1 MKKTY
6 KLLVIASVYKFI
18 DSFMLQF
25 IHLVSNTS
33 FEVSISTNMNDSWES
48 INSINF
54 NHVFDTPFDR
64 KIFTKN
70 NLRSFVLL
78 KELFATRNFDLIHLQ
93 TPIPS
98 AMSRVAIA
106 NKTFTRVI
114 YSAHGFH
121 FHSKSNLLSWILYFP
136 IEFLLS
142 FKTDIL
148 VTTNKEDF
156 KLAKKFFHP
165 KRLELI
171 YGVGVDFDRF
181 INLEK
186 SKQYLQ
192 QLGIPESS
200 KVLVSV
206 GELNKNKNHS
216 VVIQLLAE
224 RTELHEVHYVIC
236 GEGDYRNN
244 LVKLINKLGLSN
256 RVHLLGHRKD
266 IPLILAASDLFVFPS
281 KREGFGMA
289 LLEAI
294 LSDLDFVAFRIRG
307 IVDLVPEKIHS
318 SHLVKAYNKQLMG
331 DMIVDKITHPQPFNH
346 KEHLQWLK
354 QFSVEEVNQ
363 KYLNLYESLLT
374 GKESSHS

>member
-1 MKKTY
+1 MKDKIGILYVSTVPSFINSFLKRLIFSVIERQFNVSILTSSIY
-6 KLLVIASVYKFI
+6 LLDPKVISNEENIFEVPLKRKLL
-18 DSFMLQF
+18 SFSNLKS
-25 IHLVSNTS
+25 LVQ
-33 FEVSISTNMNDSWES
+33 IKRIIKQDM
-48 INSINF
+48 
-54 NHVFDTPFDR
+54 
-64 KIFTKN
+64 
-70 NLRSFVLL
+70 
-78 KELFATRNFDLIHLQ
+78 FDLIHTQ
-93 TPIPS
+93 TPIAS
-98 AMSRVAIA
+98 TLVRVA
-106 NKTFTRVI
+106 NKKNNPLV

-121 FHSKSNLLSWILYFP
+121 FHSKSSLFSWLLYFP
-136 IEFLLS
+136 IEFFLS
-142 FKTDIL
+142 FKTDVL

-156 KLAKKFFHP
+156 KLAKRFFHP

-171 YGVGVDFDRF
+171 YGVGVDFNRF
-181 INLEK
+181 ITLK
-186 SKQYLQ
+186 RSKQYLL
-192 QLGIPESS
+192 QLGISDLS
-200 KVLVSV
+200 KVIVSV

-266 IPLILAASDLFVFPS
+266 IPLILTASDLFVFPS

-289 LLEAI
+289 LLEAM

-318 SHLVKAYNKQLMG
+318 SHLVEAYNKRLMG
-331 DMIVDKITHPQPFNH
+331 DMIVDKITHPQTFNH

-363 KYLNLYESLLT
+363 KYLNLYEILLT
-374 GKESSHS
+374 GKDSSHS

>member
-1 MKKTY
+1 MKILIVSTVVKFVESF
-6 KLLVIASVYKFI
+6 LL
-18 DSFMLQF
+18 D
-25 IHLVSNTS
+25 
-33 FEVSISTNMNDSWES
+33 
-48 INSINF
+48 
-54 NHVFDTPFDR
+54 
-64 KIFTKN
+64 
-70 NLRSFVLL
+70 LL
-78 KELFATRNFDLIHLQ
+78 KELVDQGYYVDIATNKDKALNPDKLKQFRLLDVRFNRSLSRDTLINSYLSLRNILSLNDYGIIHTH
-93 TPIPS
+93 TPISS
-98 AMSRVAIA
+98 AIVRVANIK
-106 NKTFTRVI
+106 KTPLI

-121 FHSKSNLLSWILYFP
+121 FHSKSNLHSWILFFP

-156 KLAKKFFHP
+156 ILAKRFFHP

-181 INLEK
+181 NNLEK

-192 QLGIPESS
+192 QLGISESS
-200 KVLVSV
+200 KVLLSV

-224 RTELHEVHYVIC
+224 RPELDKVHYVIC
-236 GEGDYRNN
+236 GEGNYRND
-244 LVKLINKLGLSN
+244 LVKQINKLGLSN

-266 IPLILAASDLFVFPS
+266 TPLILAAADLFVFPS

-318 SHLVKAYNKQLMG
+318 SHLVKAYNKRLMG
-331 DMIVDKITHPQPFNH
+331 DMIVDKITHPKPFNH

-374 GKESSHS
+374 GKDSSHS

>member
-1 MKKTY
+1 MRILVVSTVLKFVESFLVEFLKKVDDRGYFVDIATNLDDILYEDKLKRYQLHDVRFNRSLRINTLKNSYFSIQKVLSLNDYNIIHTHTPISSAIVRVANVKKTP
-6 KLLVIASVYKFI
+6 L
-18 DSFMLQF
+18 
-25 IHLVSNTS
+25 
-33 FEVSISTNMNDSWES
+33 
-48 INSINF
+48 
-54 NHVFDTPFDR
+54 
-64 KIFTKN
+64 
-70 NLRSFVLL
+70 
-78 KELFATRNFDLIHLQ
+78 
-93 TPIPS
+93 
-98 AMSRVAIA
+98 
-106 NKTFTRVI
+106 I

-121 FHSKSNLLSWILYFP
+121 FHSKSSLLSWLLYFP
-136 IEFLLS
+136 IELFLS

-148 VTTNKEDF
+148 VTTNMEDF
-156 KLAKKFFHP
+156 KLSKMLFHP

-171 YGVGVDFDRF
+171 YGVGVDFGRF
-181 INLEK
+181 IYQEK
-186 SKQYLQ
+186 SKLYLHK
-192 QLGIPESS
+192 LGIPESS

-216 VVIQLLAE
+216 LVIHLLSE
-224 RTELHEVHYVIC
+224 RPELHKVHFVIC
-236 GEGDYRNN
+236 GEGNYRDD
-244 LVKLINKLGLSN
+244 LTQLINKLDLSN

-266 IPLILAASDLFVFPS
+266 IPLILAAADLFVFPS

-318 SHLVKAYNKQLMG
+318 SHLVEAYNKRLMG
-331 DMIVDKITHPQPFNH
+331 DMIVDKIAHPQPFNH

-374 GKESSHS
+374 GKDSSHS

>member
-48 INSINF
+48 TNSINF

-318 SHLVKAYNKQLMG
+318 SHLVKAYNKRLMG

-374 GKESSHS
+374 GKDSSHS

>member
-1 MKKTY
+1 MNNNRVIYFSTVSSFFKSFMTDLIFKSTSIFCE
-6 KLLVIASVYKFI
+6 VFIAS
-18 DSFMLQF
+18 
-25 IHLVSNTS
+25 
-33 FEVSISTNMNDSWES
+33 
-48 INSINF
+48 NF
-54 NHVFDTPFDR
+54 NFNR
-64 KIFTKN
+64 EQ
-70 NLRSFVLL
+70 S
-78 KELFATRNFDLIHLQ
+78 DLIEFGSLINISFSRNPFSIDNRIAFKEISKLFNSSKQFLIHTQ
-93 TPIPS
+93 TPVAS
-98 AMSRVAIA
+98 AIVRIA
-106 NKTFTRVI
+106 NNGKNPLL

-148 VTTNKEDF
+148 VTTNREDF
-156 KLAKKFFHP
+156 KLAKRFFHP

-171 YGVGVDFDRF
+171 FGVGVDFDRF
-181 INLEK
+181 VNPKK

-192 QLGIPESS
+192 QLGISESS

-224 RTELHEVHYVIC
+224 RPELAKVHYVIC
-236 GEGDYRNN
+236 GEGNYRND
-244 LVKLINKLGLSN
+244 LVQQIYKLGLSN

-266 IPLILAASDLFVFPS
+266 IPMILATADLFVFPS

-318 SHLVKAYNKQLMG
+318 SHLVEAYNKRLMG
-331 DMIVDKITHPQPFNH
+331 DMIVDKITHPQPFSH

-354 QFSVEEVNQ
+354 QFSMEEVNQ

-374 GKESSHS
+374 GKDPSHS

>member
-1 MKKTY
+1 MKERFEILYVSTVPSFINSF
-6 KLLVIASVYKFI
+6 LIRLISSVNDRLI
-18 DSFMLQF
+18 NISILTSS
-25 IHLVSNTS
+25 IHLLNPQVIFGENKV
-33 FEVSISTNMNDSWES
+33 FEVPLKRSPLSTSNISALSQMKR
-48 INSINF
+48 IIKQHRF
-54 NHVFDTPFDR
+54 
-64 KIFTKN
+64 
-70 NLRSFVLL
+70 
-78 KELFATRNFDLIHLQ
+78 HLVHTQ
-93 TPIPS
+93 TPIAS
-98 AMSRVAIA
+98 ALIRLA
-106 NKTFTRVI
+106 NSNQIPLI

-121 FHSKSNLLSWILYFP
+121 FHSKSNLLNWILFFP

-171 YGVGVDFDRF
+171 YGVGVDFGRF
-181 INLEK
+181 IYQEK

-192 QLGIPESS
+192 QLGISESS

-206 GELNKNKNHS
+206 GELNKNKNYS

-224 RTELHEVHYVIC
+224 RPELAKVHYVIC
-236 GEGDYRNN
+236 GEGNYRND
-244 LVKLINKLGLSN
+244 LVQQIHKLGLSN
-256 RVHLLGHRKD
+256 RVHLLGHRQD
-266 IPLILAASDLFVFPS
+266 IPMILAAADLFVFPS

-318 SHLVKAYNKQLMG
+318 SHLVEAYNKRLMG
-331 DMIVDKITHPQPFNH
+331 DMIVDKITHPQPFSH

-354 QFSVEEVNQ
+354 QFLMEEVNQ

-374 GKESSHS
+374 GKDPSHS